1 MKISDCDLFIY
12 VGGESDGWVDDALK
26 EAVNQNMKVINL
38 LDVLGN
44 EVKEEEIVEGMETE
58 EEAEGETEEEEPEFD
73 EHVWLS
79 VKNAKVFCQ
88 AIAEALEE
96 IDPANSDVYV
106 ENVADYVE
114 KLDSLDVN
122 YQNTVEQATKK
133 TLVFG
138 DRFPFR
144 YLVDDYGLNYYAAF
158 VGCSAETEAS
168 FETIRFLAEKVDEL
182 GLKNVMTIEKSDQKI
197 AKTIIEN
204 TKTKDQ
210 NILKLDS
217 MQSTTSEEVIN
228 GATYLSIMEANL
240 DVLREALQ

>member
-1 MKISDCDLFIY
+1 M
-12 VGGESDGWVDDALK
+12 
-26 EAVNQNMKVINL
+26 
-38 LDVLGN
+38 
-44 EVKEEEIVEGMETE
+44 EGMETE

-158 VGCSAETEAS
+158 VGCSRRDRS
-168 FETIRFLAEKVDEL
+168 
-182 GLKNVMTIEKSDQKI
+182 
-197 AKTIIEN
+197 
-204 TKTKDQ
+204 
-210 NILKLDS
+210 KL
-217 MQSTTSEEVIN
+217 
-228 GATYLSIMEANL
+228 
-240 DVLREALQ
+240 